1 MYLSETPKLPP
12 DRVAI
17 ALCTYNGA
25 SYIEEQLDSILD
37 QTYPVQIIASD
48 DVSTDDTLEQLAP
61 MLRVGI
67 DRMAIQLNNGG
78 YVKNFESNLVR
89 ALATDAKYFAFSD
102 QDDLWSENRIERG
115 IEVLKNL
122 EEEHGTS
129 EPLLVHSDLRL
140 MNAEGEITHESFLA
154 YRKYRINQE
163 RDLEVILGENGVM
176 GNTILLNRALAEMC
190 LPFPQGLHV
199 HDYWVALIAELF
211 GYRKLIDEPL
221 VDYRLHENNA
231 SNTAETMAKSLKDR
245 TWKAKWKK
253 LLRRNFKLPYKED
266 SRLLALR
273 CLLQDA
279 DRFSS
284 ITDEKRQTIQRFV
297 EYLEFQQSRWTSLRY
312 LLSSGV
318 VRKGFTNKLR
328 LCFVVLFTARYK
340 N

>member
-1 MYLSETPKLPP
+1 MVLKLLLQLH
-12 DRVAI
+12 V
-17 ALCTYNGA
+17 CTYNGA

-78 YVKNFESNLVR
+78 HVKNFEANLTR

-102 QDDLWSENRIERG
+102 QDDLWSENRISRG
-115 IEVLKNL
+115 IEVLKDL
-122 EEEHGTS
+122 EEEHGSS

-140 MNAEGEITHESFLA
+140 MNAEGELTHESFLA

-190 LPFPQGLHV
+190 LPFPDGLHV
-199 HDYWVALIAELF
+199 HDYWIAVIAELF
-211 GYRKLIDEPL
+211 GHRKLINEPL

-231 SNTAETMAKSLKDR
+231 SNTAKSMAKSLKDR
-245 TWKAKWKK
+245 TKNAQWKK
-253 LLRRNFKLPYKED
+253 ILTRDFKLPYKED
-266 SRLLALR
+266 SRLLALQS
-273 CLLQDA
+273 LLEET
-279 DRFSS
+279 DRFSALP
-284 ITDEKRQTIQRFV
+284 DEQRQTIMKFTQ
-297 EYLEFQQSRWTSLRY
+297 YLEFRQPRWRSLKY
-312 LLSSGV
+312 LLTSGV

-328 LCFVVLFTARYK
+328 LCFVVLLTARYK
-340 N
+340 H